1 VEWDWSAI
9 GLPGGWGGLHV
20 LAVGVVTATVAIHLG
35 RITGRRTRRRL
46 LDPGP
51 LRVVLRGLR
60 FPWLRLAAAIG
71 AWPHMLL
78 TLTGLRVPGGM
89 ATHGPAWRL
98 GRFGPRLLAPGWD
111 GRTNGQVPVL
121 LVHALVTRPWILDL
135 TPRTSLVRALARTG
149 RPVFVLDWDSP
160 TVADRHRT
168 LQWSAE
174 WVRAAEREV
183 CGLTGSSRV
192 HLVGYCSGGTVAL
205 LRAATAPPEAL
216 ASVACIATPIDPHA
230 GGMLSWMAHPDLPV
244 GWLVD
249 ARGLVPGVLIRES
262 FHWLR
267 PRALRTVLGRLRMG
281 RRGPGAAEADAL
293 TAWLWDHPDLPGGLL
308 FDMVDLARNDGLRTG
323 RGVGTG
329 PPVNLSS
336 IRVPVAR
343 FRASHDHIVPDR
355 DSGLPGWY
363 ERECAGGHIGMV
375 LGTRGTPSL
384 HDELP
389 AWWEAVERALADSL
403 DTCPPVSSSS
413 LVGSSPTR

>member
-1 VEWDWSAI
+1 
-9 GLPGGWGGLHV
+9 V
-20 LAVGVVTATVAIHLG
+20 LAVGVVTATLAIHLG
-35 RITGRRTRRRL
+35 RIAGRRTRRRL

-98 GRFGPRLLAPGWD
+98 GQFGPRLLAPGWD

-149 RPVFVLDWDSP
+149 RPVFVLDWGSP

-308 FDMVDLARNDGLRTG
+308 
-323 RGVGTG
+323 
-329 PPVNLSS
+329 
-336 IRVPVAR
+336 
-343 FRASHDHIVPDR
+343 
-355 DSGLPGWY
+355 
-363 ERECAGGHIGMV
+363 
-375 LGTRGTPSL
+375 L
-384 HDELP
+384 H
-389 AWWEAVERALADSL
+389 ADSL